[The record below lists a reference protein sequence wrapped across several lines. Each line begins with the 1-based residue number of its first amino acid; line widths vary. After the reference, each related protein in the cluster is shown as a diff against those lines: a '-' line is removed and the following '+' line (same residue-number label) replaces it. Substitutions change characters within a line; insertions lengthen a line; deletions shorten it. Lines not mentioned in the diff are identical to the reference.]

1 VKTPEVVSTIIEKTF
16 ERILAEN
23 MQGIP
28 ILNSRISVQALGFQE
43 YQGRV
48 IGIIITPWL
57 MNLVLLPSSEEDW
70 SDLVLGHKETHEFP
84 AGKYKF
90 LVNEIDGIGFCQ
102 TYSLFSPMN
111 NFVSQEQAVVAA
123 QNFLDKL
130 YVSPQPGTEDP
141 VDEELL
147 GRIMRGEETPD
158 LDDFETIKP
167 YEKTIPVKN
176 ITDKQLPEKETLEKK
191 IPEVRKFDRRSLLR
205 GNFNGE
211 G

>member
-90 LVNEIDGIGFCQ
+90 LVNEIDGIGFL
-102 TYSLFSPMN
+102 SDLF
-111 NFVSQEQAVVAA
+111 
-123 QNFLDKL
+123 
-130 YVSPQPGTEDP
+130 
-141 VDEELL
+141 
-147 GRIMRGEETPD
+147 
-158 LDDFETIKP
+158 TIFTH
-167 YEKTIPVKN
+167 E
-176 ITDKQLPEKETLEKK
+176 
-191 IPEVRKFDRRSLLR
+191 
-205 GNFNGE
+205 
-211 G
+211 

>member
-1 VKTPEVVSTIIEKTF
+1 MKTPETVSSIIEKTF
-16 ERILAEN
+16 EKIHTEN

-43 YQGRV
+43 YQDRI
-48 IGIIITPWL
+48 IGVIITPWL

-70 SDLVLGHKETHEFP
+70 SDFVLGHKETHEFP
-84 AGKYKF
+84 AGKYRF

-102 TYSLFSPMN
+102 THSIFSPMN
-111 NFVSQEQAVVAA
+111 NFVSHEQAVVAA
-123 QNFLDKL
+123 QNFLAKL
-130 YVSPQPGTEDP
+130 YVTTEPGTEDP

-176 ITDKQLPEKETLEKK
+176 ITDNQLPEKKVSEKK
-191 IPEVRKFDRRSLLR
+191 KFDRRDLLR
-205 GNFNGE
+205 GKFIGDS
-211 G
+211 

>member
-1 VKTPEVVSTIIEKTF
+1 MKTPEDVSSTIEKTF
-16 ERILAEN
+16 EKILTEN

-28 ILNSRISVQALGFQE
+28 ILNSMVSVQALGFQE
-43 YQGRV
+43 YQGRI
-48 IGIIITPWL
+48 IGVIITPWL
-57 MNLVLLPSSEEDW
+57 MNLVLLPSLEEDW

-84 AGKYKF
+84 SGKYRF
-90 LVNEIDGIGFCQ
+90 LVNEIDEIGFCQ
-102 TYSLFSPMN
+102 THSLFSPMN
-111 NFVSQEQAVVAA
+111 NFVSHEQAVVAA

-130 YVSPQPGTEDP
+130 YVSQEPGTEDP

-176 ITDKQLPEKETLEKK
+176 ITDNQLPEKK
-191 IPEVRKFDRRSLLR
+191 IPEKKKFDRRALLR
-205 GNFNGE
+205 GKFMGDS
-211 G
+211 